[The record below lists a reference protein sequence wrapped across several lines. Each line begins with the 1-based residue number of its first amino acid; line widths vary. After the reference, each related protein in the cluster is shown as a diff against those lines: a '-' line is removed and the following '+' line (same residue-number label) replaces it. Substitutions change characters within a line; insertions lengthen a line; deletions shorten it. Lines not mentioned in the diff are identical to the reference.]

1 MDEFVKDEIFVEDVS
16 ALRQLVEVFIR
27 DEFFEKRPVIP
38 DIKKILTKL
47 TSSKIIIKSKLHRV
61 EMLLEEITRN
71 RARVQEIVN
80 RMGLVLDAA
89 VEADVLLLLKQLT
102 SEGHLSLDQ
111 NFKIIEMKDLTMN
124 KLITVIK
131 ETKIGRGLDFMP
143 RKTSELLNQLKLWVS
158 EFAEKGTSILRAQI
172 LAALDELLQRKAISK
187 TEYNSMKNDNNAL
200 R

>member
-47 TSSKIIIKSKLHRV
+47 SSSKIIIKSKLHRV

-89 VEADVLLLLKQLT
+89 VETDVLLMLKQLM

-111 NFKIIEMKDLTMN
+111 YFKIIEMKDLTMN
-124 KLITVIK
+124 KLIPVIK

-187 TEYNSMKNDNNAL
+187 TEYNSMKNDNNNIE
-200 R
+200 

>member
-1 MDEFVKDEIFVEDVS
+1 MEVDTSVHEEEEEEEQKSIKKKIVETIDYLITHDKKELNDILDEFEKDEIFVEDVS

-47 TSSKIIIKSKLHRV
+47 SSSKIILKSKLHRV

-89 VEADVLLLLKQLT
+89 VEADVLLMLKQLT

-111 NFKIIEMKDLTMN
+111 YFKIIEMKNLDMN
-124 KLITVIK
+124 KLIPVIK
-131 ETKIGRGLDFMP
+131 ETKIG
-143 RKTSELLNQLKLWVS
+143 
-158 EFAEKGTSILRAQI
+158 
-172 LAALDELLQRKAISK
+172 
-187 TEYNSMKNDNNAL
+187 
-200 R
+200 